1 MGPERR
7 RLDYARSNRNRERL
21 RCAGIK
27 MAVLAVQPTEA
38 LPMDR
43 DDIERIV
50 QRWTRA
56 IAEGQLDVFDELL
69 SEDVF
74 DRSGATPSQGIE
86 SFKVRA
92 GAVRAAFAE
101 IELVVED
108 LVVDGD
114 AIAWRW
120 ALTGTHVG
128 MFAGVAPTNRRITL
142 RGVNF
147 QRLKG
152 DRVAEHWTMVDVF
165 GATQV
170 LRA

>member
-1 MGPERR
+1 MAM
-7 RLDYARSNRNRERL
+7 LD
-21 RCAGIK
+21 
-27 MAVLAVQPTEA
+27 VQPTEA

-43 DDIERIV
+43 HAIERLV

-69 SEDVF
+69 TDDVL
-74 DRSGATPSQGIE
+74 DRSGATPSQGIGT
-86 SFKVRA
+86 FKVRA
-92 GAVRAAFAE
+92 AAVRAAFAE
-101 IELVVED
+101 IELVLED
-108 LVVDGD
+108 LLVDGN

-128 MFAGVAPTNRRITL
+128 NFAGVAPTNRRIML

-147 QRLKG
+147 QRLRG
-152 DRVAEHWTMVDVF
+152 GRVAEHWTMVDVF
-165 GATQV
+165 GATQA